1 MAKKILQKII
11 VKGAREHNLNNIN
24 IDIPRNKLVVITG
37 VSGSGKSSL
46 AFDTI
51 YAEGQRR
58 YVESLSAYA
67 RQFLGRIDKPDVDY
81 IGGLSPAI
89 SVDQKGVS
97 RNPRSTV
104 GTVTEIYDYLRL
116 LYSRIGK
123 PHCYI
128 CGDLVSKQTVQQIV
142 DSVLQIKKDSKIQIL
157 APVVR
162 HQKGEHKDIFSK
174 MSSGGFVRAR
184 IDGTLTE
191 ISKTITLE
199 KQKWHD
205 IEIVVD
211 RIIINQTIDKTR
223 IADSIETALKIGK
236 GAIVV
241 SVENRG
247 DLLFSENLSCIK
259 CEVNLQELQPRSFSF
274 NSPSGACELCAGL
287 GIKTQ
292 VDPNLVLPDLSLSFR
307 EGAIKPWSGSGIS
320 WYFRQIKR
328 LSSRYGFSADVP
340 VREIPE
346 NLVKIILYGD
356 RKLLQS
362 DENITKKR
370 WRGRRRAGFE
380 GVITNL
386 HRRYKETS
394 SGRVRAYIEKY
405 MSSQKCEGCNGQ
417 RLKPEALSV
426 KINFNNII
434 DITNKSILEAL
445 KWVQDIGDTKPKT
458 KDSDEKSLN
467 SRDLV
472 ISDQIIKEI
481 QGRLAFLNNIGLGYI
496 SLGRQASTLS
506 GGEAQRIRLATQ
518 IGSGLVGVLYVCD
531 EPSIGLH
538 SEDGIKLIKTLK
550 SLRDLGNT
558 VIVVEHDE
566 EIIRAADH
574 IVDIGPGAGM
584 YGGEV
589 VGQGSVTQLSKA
601 KKSTTGQYLNGSLR
615 ISIPKSRRKGNGN
628 SIIIK
633 GAKENNLKNLDLKI
647 PLGKLVCVTGVSGSG
662 KSSLIN
668 QVLYQSVSNQ
678 LLGNKEVLTNSD
690 GVFNLEHLDK
700 VIKIDQSPIGRTPR
714 SNPAT
719 YTGAFTPIRELFSA
733 VPEARI
739 RGYKPGRFSFNVK
752 GGRCEA
758 CSGDGH
764 IKIEMQFLPDVNV
777 PCEICN
783 GARYGR
789 EAIEI
794 LWKNKNIV
802 DVLEMTVFEA
812 ADFFSNVPRIK
823 TKLETMKDVGLGY
836 ITLGQPATTLSG
848 GEAQR
853 IKLSSELAKSSTG
866 KTLYILDEPTTGL
879 SFSDCANLLK
889 VLHRLVDSG
898 NTVVLIE
905 HHLDM
910 IRNGD
915 WVIDLG
921 PGAGEEGG
929 KIVAQGTPEDIIKS
943 QKSITGRHIKQ
954 G

>member
-1 MAKKILQKII
+1 MTQKNLQKII
-11 VKGAREHNLNNIN
+11 VKGAREHNLKNIN
-24 IDIPRNKLVVITG
+24 VDIPRNKLVVITG

-123 PHCYI
+123 PHCFI
-128 CGDLVSKQTVQQIV
+128 CGELVTKQTVQQIV
-142 DSVLQIKKDSKIQIL
+142 DSVLQIKQGSKVQIL
-157 APVVR
+157 APVIR
-162 HQKGEHKDIFSK
+162 HQKGEHRDVIKK
-174 MSSGGFVRAR
+174 MSSAGFVRAR
-184 IDGTLTE
+184 IDGVLTE
-191 ISKTITLE
+191 ISEVKNLE

-211 RIIINQTIDKTR
+211 RIIVNKATDQTR
-223 IADSIETALKIGK
+223 VADSIETALKIGK
-236 GAIVV
+236 GVV
-241 SVENRG
+241 FVIGENIKQ
-247 DLLFSENLSCIK
+247 LLFSENLSCVK
-259 CEVNLQELQPRSFSF
+259 CEISLQELQPRSFSF
-274 NSPSGACELCAGL
+274 NSPTGACELCTGL

-292 VDPNLVLPDLSLSFR
+292 VDPNLVLPDRNLSFKD
-307 EGAIKPWSGSGIS
+307 GAIKPWSVGGIS
-320 WYFRQIKR
+320 WYYKQIKR
-328 LSSRYGFSADVP
+328 LSYKYGFSVDEP
-340 VREIPE
+340 VRKISEDLIR
-346 NLVKIILYGD
+346 IILYGD
-356 RKLLQS
+356 RKPLG
-362 DENITKKR
+362 ENENVNMGR
-370 WRGRRRAGFE
+370 WGPRRRRGFE
-380 GVITNL
+380 GVVINL
-386 HRRYKETS
+386 QRRYKETS

-405 MSSQKCEGCNGQ
+405 MSSQKCEECNGQ
-417 RLKPEALSV
+417 RLKPEALAV
-426 KINFNNII
+426 KINEYNII
-434 DITNKSILEAL
+434 DVTRKPISETLAWIDHIGSLKSSAKQEN
-445 KWVQDIGDTKPKT
+445 
-458 KDSDEKSLN
+458 EKSLS
-467 SRDLV
+467 SRELV

-481 QGRLAFLNNIGLGYI
+481 KGRLTFLNNIGLGYI
-496 SLGRQASTLS
+496 ALERQASTLS

-538 SEDGIKLIKTLK
+538 AEDGDRLIKTLK
-550 SLRDLGNT
+550 NLRDLGNT

-574 IVDIGPGAGM
+574 IIDIGPGAGM

-589 VGQGSVTQLSKA
+589 VGQGSVSQLVRA
-601 KKSTTGQYLNGSLR
+601 KKSITGKYLSGDLN
-615 ISIPKSRRKGNGN
+615 IPTPKSRRKGNGN
-628 SIIIK
+628 SIVIK
-633 GAKENNLKNLDLKI
+633 GAKENNLKNVDLKI

-668 QVLYQSVSNQ
+668 QVLYESVSNQ
-678 LLGNKEVLTNSD
+678 LLGRKEILTNSE
-690 GVFNLEHLDK
+690 GVYNLEHIDK
-700 VIKIDQSPIGRTPR
+700 VVKIDQSPIGRTPR

-719 YTGAFTPIRELFSA
+719 YTGAFTPIRELFAS
-733 VPEARI
+733 VPESRV

-758 CSGDGH
+758 CAGDGH
-764 IKIEMQFLPDVNV
+764 IRIEMQFLPDVNV
-777 PCEICN
+777 PCEICE
-783 GARYGR
+783 GSRYGR
-789 EAIEI
+789 EAMEI

-802 DVLEMTVFEA
+802 DILKMTIFEA
-812 ADFFSNVPRIK
+812 ADFFNQVPRIHS
-823 TKLETMKDVGLGY
+823 KLETMKDVGLGY

-910 IRNGD
+910 IKNGD

-921 PGAGEEGG
+921 PGAGENGG
-929 KIVAQGTPEDIIKS
+929 QIIAQGVPESIIKS
-943 QKSITGRHIKQ
+943 PKSTTGRYIKEN
-954 G
+954 

>member
-1 MAKKILQKII
+1 MVKKILQKII

-24 IDIPRNKLVVITG
+24 IDIPRNQLVVITG

-67 RQFLGRIDKPDVDY
+67 RQFLGRVDKPDVDY

-128 CGDLVSKQTVQQIV
+128 CGELVSKQTVQQIV
-142 DSVLQIKKDSKIQIL
+142 DSVMQIKKGSKTQIL

-162 HQKGEHKDIFSK
+162 HKKGEHKDIFSK
-174 MSSGGFVRAR
+174 MSSAGFVRAR
-184 IDGTLTE
+184 INGSVME
-191 ISKTITLE
+191 ISESIKLE

-205 IEIVVD
+205 IEIIVD
-211 RIIINQTIDKTR
+211 RIIINKSMDKTR
-223 IADSIETALKIGK
+223 VADSVETALKIGK
-236 GAIVV
+236 GVVIV
-241 SVENRG
+241 SEEG
-247 DLLFSENLSCIK
+247 GSDLLFSENLSCTK
-259 CEVNLQELQPRSFSF
+259 CEVSLQELQPRSFSF

-292 VDPNLVLPDLSLSFR
+292 VDPSLVLPDLNLSFR

-328 LSSRYGFSADVP
+328 LSSRYGFSVDVP
-340 VREIPE
+340 VGEISE
-346 NLVKIILYGD
+346 NLVEIIMFGD
-356 RKLLQS
+356 RKQLQS
-362 DENITKKR
+362 DENVMQRR

-386 HRRYKETS
+386 QRRYKETS
-394 SGRVRAYIEKY
+394 SGRVRTYIEKY

-426 KINFNNII
+426 KINSNNII
-434 DITNKSILEAL
+434 DITNKSILESL
-445 KWVQDIGDTKPKT
+445 EWVEEIGSTKPKT
-458 KDSDEKSLN
+458 KDSKKSLN

-481 QGRLAFLNNIGLGYI
+481 QGRLAFLNNIGLGYL

-550 SLRDLGNT
+550 NLRDLGNT

-589 VGQGSVTQLSKA
+589 VGQGSVSQLSKS
-601 KKSTTGQYLNGSLR
+601 KKSTTGQYLNGSLS
-615 ISIPKSRRKGNGN
+615 ISTPKSRRKGNGN

-633 GAKENNLKNLDLKI
+633 GAKENNLKNIDLKI

-668 QVLYQSVSNQ
+668 QVLYQSVSNK
-678 LLGNKEVLTNSD
+678 LLGNKEDLTNSE
-690 GVFNLEHLDK
+690 GVFNLEYLDK

-719 YTGAFTPIRELFSA
+719 YTGAFTPIRELFAS

-777 PCEICN
+777 PCEICD

-789 EAIEI
+789 EATEI

-802 DVLEMTVFEA
+802 DVLEMTVYEA

-836 ITLGQPATTLSG
+836 VKLGQPATTLSG

-853 IKLSSELAKSSTG
+853 IKLSSELAKSATG

-929 KIVAQGTPEDIIKS
+929 EIVVQGTPEDIIKS
-943 QKSITGRHIKQ
+943 EKSITGKHIKQ

>member
-1 MAKKILQKII
+1 
-11 VKGAREHNLNNIN
+11 
-24 IDIPRNKLVVITG
+24 
-37 VSGSGKSSL
+37 
-46 AFDTI
+46 
-51 YAEGQRR
+51 
-58 YVESLSAYA
+58 
-67 RQFLGRIDKPDVDY
+67 
-81 IGGLSPAI
+81 
-89 SVDQKGVS
+89 
-97 RNPRSTV
+97 
-104 GTVTEIYDYLRL
+104 
-116 LYSRIGK
+116 
-123 PHCYI
+123 
-128 CGDLVSKQTVQQIV
+128 
-142 DSVLQIKKDSKIQIL
+142 
-157 APVVR
+157 
-162 HQKGEHKDIFSK
+162 
-174 MSSGGFVRAR
+174 
-184 IDGTLTE
+184 
-191 ISKTITLE
+191 
-199 KQKWHD
+199 
-205 IEIVVD
+205 
-211 RIIINQTIDKTR
+211 
-223 IADSIETALKIGK
+223 
-236 GAIVV
+236 
-241 SVENRG
+241 
-247 DLLFSENLSCIK
+247 
-259 CEVNLQELQPRSFSF
+259 
-274 NSPSGACELCAGL
+274 
-287 GIKTQ
+287 
-292 VDPNLVLPDLSLSFR
+292 
-307 EGAIKPWSGSGIS
+307 
-320 WYFRQIKR
+320 
-328 LSSRYGFSADVP
+328 
-340 VREIPE
+340 
-346 NLVKIILYGD
+346 
-356 RKLLQS
+356 
-362 DENITKKR
+362 
-370 WRGRRRAGFE
+370 
-380 GVITNL
+380 
-386 HRRYKETS
+386 
-394 SGRVRAYIEKY
+394 

-445 KWVQDIGDTKPKT
+445 KWVEDIGDIKSKT
-458 KDSDEKSLN
+458 QDSNEKSLN

-538 SEDGIKLIKTLK
+538 SEDGKKLIKTLK

-589 VGQGSVTQLSKA
+589 VGQGSVKQLSKA
-601 KKSTTGQYLNGSLR
+601 KKSITGQYLNGSLG
-615 ISIPKSRRKGNGN
+615 ISTPKSRRKGNGSN
-628 SIIIK
+628 IIIK
-633 GAKENNLKNLDLKI
+633 GAKENNLKNIDLKI

-678 LLGNKEVLTNSD
+678 LLGNKEVLTNSG
-690 GVFNLEHLDK
+690 GVFNLENLDK

-719 YTGAFTPIRELFSA
+719 YTGAFTPIRELFSD
-733 VPEARI
+733 VPESRI

-789 EAIEI
+789 EATEI

-889 VLHRLVDSG
+889 VLHRLVDLG

-921 PGAGEEGG
+921 PGAGESGG

-954 G
+954 D